1 MQTVL
6 GMDIK
11 KAVKILEQEGFH
23 CVCKAYSSKRPIE
36 ADTMRVIRQKILN
49 EKTVELTVSGFMAS
63 VNENK

>member
-6 GMDIK
+6 GMDVK

-23 CVCKAYSSKRPIE
+23 CLCKAYSSIRPVE
-36 ADTMRVIRQKILN
+36 ADTTRVIRQRALD

-63 VNENK
+63 VNDNK